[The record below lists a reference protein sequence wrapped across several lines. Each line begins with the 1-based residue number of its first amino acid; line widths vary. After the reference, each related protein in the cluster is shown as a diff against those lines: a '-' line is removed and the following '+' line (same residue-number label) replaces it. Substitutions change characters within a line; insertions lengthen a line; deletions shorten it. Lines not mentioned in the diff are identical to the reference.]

1 MTSPRSLRT
10 GLLVLAA
17 TLLALPVSATP
28 IVNGSFAALSGSES
42 VVDFDEVA
50 LTPFQTVTNEFA
62 GLGISF
68 APNTWFENIRTF
80 PGFDGASLAN
90 FRSTSSPGGSLP
102 PIPVTVSFG
111 SVMTDFA
118 AYFATNSGQ
127 TITLTAQLGGAL
139 VETFTFTDAV
149 CCNGHIL
156 GFQNIAF
163 DSLQITGSNLIIMD
177 EFHFEN
183 ASVSEA
189 GEATLLATGLLGL
202 ALAGAP
208 RRSRS
213 RADA

>member
-1 MTSPRSLRT
+1 MTSPPSLRI
-10 GLLVLAA
+10 GLMLLTA
-17 TLLALPVSATP
+17 TLLALPATATP

-62 GLGISF
+62 SLGITF
-68 APNTWFENIRTF
+68 APNTWFENNRTF
-80 PGFDGASLAN
+80 PGFDGASVAN
-90 FRSTSSPGGSLP
+90 FRSSSSPGGSLP
-102 PIPVTVSFG
+102 PIPVTVSFS

-139 VETFTFTDAV
+139 VETLTFTDTA

-156 GFQNIAF
+156 GFQDIAF
-163 DSLQITGSNLIIMD
+163 DSLRITGSNLIIMD

-189 GEATLLATGLLGL
+189 GEATLLVVGLLGL
-202 ALAGAP
+202 AFAGAP
-208 RRSRS
+208 RRRS
-213 RADA
+213 HADA